1 MKIHKRTA
9 EDAGQSVQTY
19 VLPADL
25 TAHVLEGLFAYLN
38 RAREETPI
46 ILDLKEVK
54 EISRPELEILSHI
67 SEAFDH
73 VTVLNSPVELPPLRD
88 REDPAK
94 SLSASDVSPAAFV
107 AGRPAADS
115 GPSIRLGPAK
125 AQERLKGFF
134 YLLADTLFHTAGY
147 FKNRR
152 GVYPGA
158 VIRQFEFMAYRSF
171 PIVTLITFLVG
182 VTISLTSAAQLKLFG
197 ADLYLADF
205 VGIAMF
211 RELVP
216 LMVGVIL
223 AGKIGAAITAEIA
236 SMTVLEEIDALK
248 TMGIVPER
256 FLMVPRLLAITLAM
270 PLLIGLADVVG
281 ILGGI
286 LVARVAT
293 GIPPAVFL
301 QEMFKV
307 VFLSDF
313 LIGLLKGLTFGWAVV
328 LSSGFKGFNVKRSAE
343 EVGRATTESVVL
355 SISLIIVID
364 CIFALIL
371 YR

>member
-1 MKIHKRTA
+1 M
-9 EDAGQSVQTY
+9 QTY
-19 VLPADL
+19 VLPAVL
-25 TAHVLEGLFAYLN
+25 SPNVLEGLFACLK
-38 RAREETPI
+38 RAGRETPVV
-46 ILDLKEVK
+46 LDLKEVS
-54 EISRPELEILSHI
+54 EISRPEQEILSHI
-67 SEAFDH
+67 RATFAY
-73 VTVLNSPVELPPLRD
+73 VTVSNSPVELPALRD
-88 REDPAK
+88 RQESK
-94 SLSASDVSPAAFV
+94 TSLSVSTDLPATDIAGKPAA
-107 AGRPAADS
+107 ASRPS
-115 GPSIRLGPAK
+115 NRMGPAK
-125 AQERLKGFF
+125 AAERLKGFF
-134 YLLADTLFHTAGY
+134 FLLADTFFHTVGF
-147 FKNRR
+147 FKDRR

-158 VIRQFEFMAYRSF
+158 IIHQFEFMAYRSF

-248 TMGIVPER
+248 TMGIIPER

-307 VFLSDF
+307 VFINDF
-313 LIGLLKGLTFGWAVV
+313 LIGLLKGLSFGWAVV

-355 SISLIIVID
+355 SISLIIVLD